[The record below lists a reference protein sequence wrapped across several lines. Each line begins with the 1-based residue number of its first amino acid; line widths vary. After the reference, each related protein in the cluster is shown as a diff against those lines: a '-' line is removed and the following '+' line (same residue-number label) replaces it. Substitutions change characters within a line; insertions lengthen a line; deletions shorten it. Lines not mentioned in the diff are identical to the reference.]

1 MNDNSDVRI
10 AKPHRMIGCT
20 LLLSASLLLAV
31 LFIAIMV
38 KRPNTVDGNV
48 TMVSNCRP
56 YEMIAPQ
63 TGKLILLRPPGD
75 TIERGIDMAY
85 IYKSICYNSIASI
98 YEAVK
103 SRNLECIYSCLCDTS
118 ITNGTGDLAVECGEL
133 RLALYQWLNF
143 DRVNQL
149 QAKVNLMK
157 AKDSAFCGQY
167 RIETEIFNYESVAEC
182 QMDLTCHEDSL
193 LFRQGHISRT
203 QLNQSAKEA
212 LSQKHKVE
220 TIKSSMLTLR
230 HDMTQNMLELDNLI
244 DELTIKRDVL
254 RQDIEAK
261 VSNLLSA
268 IEIWRSQNVIVA
280 PQSGRFELFPN
291 VSDGQM
297 VMSGVHVIRSLP
309 FDDGKLKGDM
319 LFDLKESGN
328 LKGGESVK
336 ITLDSYPSSQYGYLL
351 GVVEHYSSVFTDQS
365 SMSHLRS
372 ACVSVDMSNQPYW
385 WTDLNYVH
393 GMTGKAEIIVEDKS
407 LLERMLN
414 FIVVNMN

>member
-1 MNDNSDVRI
+1 MNNNSDVRI
-10 AKPHRMIGCT
+10 AKPNHVIGCT
-20 LLLSASLLLAV
+20 LLLSAFLLLAV
-31 LFIAIMV
+31 LIMAIMI
-38 KRPNTVDGNV
+38 KRPNTVDGNI

-56 YEMIAPQ
+56 YEMYAPQ
-63 TGKLILLRPPGD
+63 TGKLVLLRQPGD
-75 TIERGIDMAY
+75 TIERNADMAY
-85 IYKSICYNSIASI
+85 IHKSICYNSVVPI
-98 YEAVK
+98 YKAVR

-118 ITNGTGDLAVECGEL
+118 ITNGVGDLAEECGEL
-133 RLALYQWLNF
+133 KLSLYQWSNF
-143 DRVNQL
+143 DRVNLL
-149 QAKVNLMK
+149 QAKANLMI
-157 AKDSAFCGQY
+157 AKDSAFSSQY
-167 RIETEIFNYESVAEC
+167 RIETEVFNYESTVEC
-182 QMDLTCHEDSL
+182 QMDLTCYEDSV

-244 DELTIKRDVL
+244 EELTIKREVL

-297 VMSGVHVIRSLP
+297 VMSGAHVIRSMP
-309 FDDGKLKGDM
+309 FDEGMLKGDM
-319 LFDLKESGN
+319 LFDLKESGT
-328 LKGGESVK
+328 LRGGEHVK
-336 ITLDSYPSSQYGYLL
+336 ITLDSYPSNQYGYLM
-351 GVVEHYSSVFTDQS
+351 GIVERYSSVYTEQS
-365 SMSHLRS
+365 SMSSLRS
-372 ACVSVDMSNQPYW
+372 ACVSVDMNDQPFW
-385 WTDLNYVH
+385 WTNLDYVH
-393 GMTGKAEIIVEDKS
+393 GMTGKAEIIVEEKS

-414 FIVVNMN
+414 FIVVNVN

>member
-1 MNDNSDVRI
+1 M
-10 AKPHRMIGCT
+10 
-20 LLLSASLLLAV
+20 
-31 LFIAIMV
+31 
-38 KRPNTVDGNV
+38 
-48 TMVSNCRP
+48 
-56 YEMIAPQ
+56 
-63 TGKLILLRPPGD
+63 
-75 TIERGIDMAY
+75 
-85 IYKSICYNSIASI
+85 
-98 YEAVK
+98 
-103 SRNLECIYSCLCDTS
+103 
-118 ITNGTGDLAVECGEL
+118 AVECGEL

-212 LSQKHKVE
+212 QSQKHKVE